1 MDVLRP
7 APDATGIH
15 SPNAFLS
22 LSLSRARS
30 HKHITHQ
37 TSLFRYHI
45 KSVRVVSL
53 SLSLSHLILAYS
65 LSSLSRSFLLSR
77 SLALSLSLARALS
90 HRSNTQT
97 RQAQNEAYVWTD
109 MYGQKNEGTHW
120 HRHTPWGG
128 DGERCPGNIQSRAT
142 RTFVG
147 PVERIIRISCC
158 LSLAYSLTVQVRA
171 HSHTSAVSS
180 DHAHPCTVC

>member
-1 MDVLRP
+1 MLPGYTLQTR
-7 APDATGIH
+7 
-15 SPNAFLS
+15 FS
-22 LSLSRARS
+22 LSLPLSRALAQTCNTPDLV
-30 HKHITHQ
+30 IQVPHQ
-37 TSLFRYHI
+37 KRACRL
-45 KSVRVVSL
+45 SL

-65 LSSLSRSFLLSR
+65 LSSLSRSFSLSR

-109 MYGQKNEGTHW
+109 MYGQKNGGTHW

-142 RTFVG
+142 PTFVG